1 MSYIWISN
9 LFAQQMVRKNINGS
23 IILTSSIYGTI
34 PQKQNLY
41 EGTNLS
47 ENIAYPVIKAGIN
60 QHCKQ
65 MASFYGKNNIRVNTV
80 SPGGLEGKIAGKE
93 LQQDEAFKEKY
104 ISRTPMKRMCKP
116 SDLVQTYLFLSSN
129 DSSYITGQDFI
140 VDGGFSLN

>member
-1 MSYIWISN
+1 
-9 LFAQQMVRKNINGS
+9 MVRKNTNGS

-80 SPGGLEGKIAGKE
+80 SP
-93 LQQDEAFKEKY
+93 
-104 ISRTPMKRMCKP
+104 
-116 SDLVQTYLFLSSN
+116 V
-129 DSSYITGQDFI
+129 SYTHLRAHET
-140 VDGGFSLN
+140 V